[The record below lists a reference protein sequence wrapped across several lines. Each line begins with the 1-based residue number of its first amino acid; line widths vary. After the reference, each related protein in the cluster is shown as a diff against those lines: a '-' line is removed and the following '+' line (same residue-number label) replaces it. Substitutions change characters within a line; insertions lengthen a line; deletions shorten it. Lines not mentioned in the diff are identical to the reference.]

1 MTRKALARK
10 QVSRNP
16 AVTRARI
23 LDAAVK
29 GFAAKGFDGARVET
43 IARDAEVNINL
54 VYHYF
59 GNKEAL
65 FIAVM
70 EHAYAVIR
78 SHHKDMELRGL
89 PPVDAMRRLVSS
101 TFRMFVDFPE
111 LIGLLESENMH
122 EARHIRQ
129 SEVVRD
135 LYNPLL
141 DFVGETL
148 ARGVS
153 EGIFREGIDPVELF
167 ISINA
172 EGYFYISNR
181 HTLAFIIHQELMTEE
196 RLREREAHIVDV
208 ILRFL
213 AA

>member
-1 MTRKALARK
+1 MTREARARK

-29 GFAAKGFDGARVET
+29 GFAAKGFDGARVEA
-43 IARDAEVNINL
+43 IAKDANVNINL

-78 SHHKDMELRGL
+78 SHHKDMELRSL
-89 PPVDAMRRLVSS
+89 PPADAMRRLVSS

-111 LIGLLESENMH
+111 LIGLLGSENMH

-129 SEVVRD
+129 SDVIRD

-141 DFVGETL
+141 NFIGETL

-153 EGIFREGIDPVELF
+153 DGIFREGIDPVELF

-196 RLREREAHIVDV
+196 RLRQREAHIVDV

-213 AA
+213 ST

>member
-1 MTRKALARK
+1 MTKITASKK

-23 LDAAVK
+23 LDAAIK
-29 GFAAKGFDGARVET
+29 GFAAKGFDGARVEA
-43 IARDAEVNINL
+43 IAKDANVNINL

-59 GNKEAL
+59 GNKESL

-78 SHHKDMELRGL
+78 SHHKDMELRSL
-89 PPVDAMRRLVSS
+89 PPAEAMRGLASS
-101 TFRMFVDFPE
+101 TFRMFVAFPE
-111 LIGLLESENMH
+111 LIGLLSSENMH

-129 SEVVRD
+129 SDVIRN

-141 DFVGETL
+141 DFIKETL

-153 EGIFREGIDPVELF
+153 EGIFREGVDPVELF

-181 HTLAFIIHQELMTEE
+181 HTLGFIIHQDLMTEE
-196 RLREREAHIVDV
+196 RLRQREAHIVDV
-208 ILRFL
+208 ILKFVSI
-213 AA
+213 

>member
-1 MTRKALARK
+1 MSKNIALRK

-16 AVTRARI
+16 ALTRARI

-29 GFAAKGFDGARVET
+29 GFAAKGFDGARVEA
-43 IARDAEVNINL
+43 IAKDANVNINL

-89 PPVDAMRRLVSS
+89 PPAEAMRGLVSA

-111 LIGLLESENMH
+111 LIGLLGSENMH
-122 EARHIRQ
+122 EARHIHQ
-129 SEVVRD
+129 SDVIRN

-141 DFVGETL
+141 DFIGETL

-153 EGIFREGIDPVELF
+153 EGIFREGVDPVELF

-181 HTLAFIIHQELMTEE
+181 HTLAFIIHQDLMAEE
-196 RLREREAHIVDV
+196 RLRQREAHIVDV
-208 ILRFL
+208 ILRFVSI
-213 AA
+213 